1 MMVIA
6 LTRCQKVKSR
16 REREMSR
23 SVFWFEKRTKSF
35 AKNNREICNFLQFPM
50 ATSFF
55 YIYVMATSFCYIQV
69 IYIDIYILFTNW
81 QSIQSFYWTPFLG
94 LEDLE
99 KQSTMFWKSTYILLG
114 LPMCEVVHPQD
125 TQIWGLG
132 PTFILRLISFIWIFN
147 KGEWR
152 QTCKRCWWKVFITAG
167 LCKLYLPIGIQSAPV
182 MIWVRIYSG

>member
-1 MMVIA
+1 MIKEIKWSQPCSSVI
-6 LTRCQKVKSR
+6 
-16 REREMSR
+16 
-23 SVFWFEKRTKSF
+23 
-35 AKNNREICNFLQFPM
+35 FL
-50 ATSFF
+50 F
-55 YIYVMATSFCYIQV
+55 YILPPETILNDIFFVLGTQQKNQNINIFYGSQKKLSPKSTHCSVWKTYKSNQV
-69 IYIDIYILFTNW
+69 CFRNLCTYIL
-81 QSIQSFYWTPFLG
+81 LG

-132 PTFILRLISFIWIFN
+132 PTFILRLISVIWIFN

-167 LCKLYLPIGIQSAPV
+167 WCKLYLPIGIQSAPV